1 MNRSPEAKSL
11 ASHLRYGFVDGWHPS
26 YNNYMVEPGRASQMH
41 SEEQVSESTIKKLRE
56 LRTALLHLHKTL
68 LEFERE
74 GYERVHGKIDNS
86 YRYLNLVMQNPWFA
100 WLRHLS
106 ELIVQM
112 DELLD
117 TREPVSETTAAALI
131 EQARILLTPN
141 ETGPEFQRK
150 YFASVQ
156 RSPEVVLAH
165 AEFARVLGP
174 GRLSR
179 EVH

>member
-1 MNRSPEAKSL
+1 MLS
-11 ASHLRYGFVDGWHPS
+11 GFVAGA
-26 YNNYMVEPGRASQMH
+26 YNNHMIEPGRNLNSNA
-41 SEEQVSESTIKKLRE
+41 EEQLSDATLLKLRE

-74 GYERVHGKIDNS
+74 AYERAHGKISNS
-86 YRYLNLVMQNPWFA
+86 YEYLKLVMHNPWFS
-100 WLRHLS
+100 WLRQLS

-117 TREPVSETTAAALI
+117 TRKPAGETTATALI

-141 ETGPEFQRK
+141 EAGPEFQRK
-150 YFASVQ
+150 YFASMQ
-156 RSPEVVLAH
+156 QSPEVVLAH
-165 AEFARVLGP
+165 AEFARLLGP
-174 GRLSR
+174 GRLSK